1 MIENAYPLGYTRL
14 NPDTI
19 VQVSLHS
26 YLLLATEVIGGF
38 FFFILPRYK
47 KAQKPSKLVSGQ

>member
-1 MIENAYPLGYTRL
+1 MSKRQEICGKQMIENAYPLGYTRL

-38 FFFILPRYK
+38 FFHFT
-47 KAQKPSKLVSGQ
+47 QV